1 MAKRKGFKFP
11 WRTIISLVTFALV
24 GYVIY
29 QNWDGFVET
38 FNNLNQAN
46 IFVLLLLVP
55 EQLFMYYACGQ
66 IFFSYLEGK
75 YHKIFGWKEKLK
87 ISTELNFV
95 NRAVP
100 AGGIGGLAYLTYR
113 LHPFGVTAGQASF
126 LYIFRFAITTVVN
139 YAQALI
145 AILILLAL
153 GQVPAEATWVIWVSL
168 LMNAGVFVILGLV
181 IYVASSKKR
190 IDFFA
195 RTVER
200 IVNFVVKTVTFG
212 RVKRMLKR
220 EKVHD
225 YFLSIHECVKIVK
238 ADKKSMIWPT
248 VWGVI
253 YSLCEVGTY
262 WIVAISMGR
271 PEILPVILVGEA
283 IGSVFDGIVPY
294 GPYEL
299 GMAGVMGLLLGGT
312 EEALAI
318 SLIVTVMARA
328 LSLIFTIV
336 TGYVPYQ
343 KAIGGKNKAREV
355 EEVKMVKEMSSASG
369 VKNE

>member
-1 MAKRKGFKFP
+1 MAKRKFKFP
-11 WRTIISLVTFALV
+11 WRAIISIVTFALV

-29 QNWDGFVET
+29 ENWGGFVET
-38 FNNLNQAN
+38 FENLNRAN
-46 IFVLLLLVP
+46 IPVLLLLIP

-66 IFFSYLEGK
+66 IFFAYLEDK
-75 YHKIFGWKEKLK
+75 YRKIFGWKNKLL

-113 LHPFGVTAGQASF
+113 LKEYDVTAGQASF
-126 LYIFRFAITTVVN
+126 LYIFRYAITTVVN

-145 AILILLAL
+145 AIVILLVL
-153 GQVPAEATWVIWVSL
+153 GRIPAEANWVIWVSL
-168 LMNAGVFVILGLV
+168 LMNMGVFLILGLV

-200 IVNFVVKTVTFG
+200 VVNVVIKTVTFG
-212 RVKRMLKR
+212 HKKRVVSHAKI
-220 EKVHD
+220 HD
-225 YFLSIHECVKIVK
+225 YFLSIHDCVVIVK
-238 ADKKSMIWPT
+238 KDKKAMIKPT
-248 VWGVI
+248 VWGVV
-253 YSLCEVGTY
+253 YSMCEIGVY
-262 WIVAISMGR
+262 WIVAISLGR

-312 EEALAI
+312 EEAVAI

-328 LSLIFTIV
+328 LSLMFTII
-336 TGYVPYQ
+336 TGVVPSH
-343 KAIGGKNKAREV
+343 R
-355 EEVKMVKEMSSASG
+355 ASRG
-369 VKNE
+369 RDAK